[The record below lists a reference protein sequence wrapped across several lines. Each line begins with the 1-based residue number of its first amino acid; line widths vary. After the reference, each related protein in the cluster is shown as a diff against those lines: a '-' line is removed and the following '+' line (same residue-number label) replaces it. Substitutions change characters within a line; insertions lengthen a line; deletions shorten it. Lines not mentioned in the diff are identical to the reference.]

1 MRCRRFLSPGV
12 IGAGLVL
19 AAGSLAGPARAGEG
33 PIPLR
38 FSSIANASQSYIPAV
53 MIERGID
60 KKYGLAVQLIPLST
74 PAQQWTSLRSGDADV
89 SSGSFLDLLRQRQA
103 GLKVKAFRAFY
114 TFGNP
119 IVAPPDKPFHKLSDL
134 RGVPVGVPS
143 AILLDWMILR
153 AAGRKAEGFDIGK
166 DARVVEAAPQLLMQQ
181 LLRGQLAASY
191 MFADFVLQPIV
202 EGKLR
207 EVTTVRKVMTEAGLD
222 TRAFYL
228 IYTVADAWRAK
239 HGPEAVG
246 RLVAAMDEA
255 AEVMDKDDGVWPA
268 LAKRSGVED
277 PKLLPEFVKMQRARF
292 KVEYSR
298 AQVEPTQRLL
308 DEMLKTAGQEAMG
321 VTRVDPDAFDL
332 DSVEAA
338 KKLRR

>member
-1 MRCRRFLSPGV
+1 MRWRPCLLL
-12 IGAGLVL
+12 ILLGAGLGLVMC
-19 AAGSLAGPARAGEG
+19 ALAGPAAAAEG
-33 PIPLR
+33 TIPLR

-60 KKYGLAVQLIPLST
+60 RKYGLAVQLINLSS

-89 SSGSFLDLLRQRQA
+89 SSGSFLDLLRQRQG

-119 IVAPPDKPFHKLSDL
+119 IVAPVDKPFRRLADL
-134 RGVPVGVPS
+134 KGATVGVPS

-153 AAGRKAEGFDIGK
+153 AAGKKADGFDIGK

-181 LLRGQLAASY
+181 MLRGQLAASY

-207 EVTTVRKVMTEAGLD
+207 EVTTVRKVMAEAGLD

-239 HGPEAVG
+239 YGGEAVA

-255 AEVMDKDDGVWPA
+255 AEVMDKDDSVWPA

-277 PKLLPEFVKMQRARF
+277 PKLLPEFVRMQRARF

-298 AQVEPTQRLL
+298 AQLEATQRLL
-308 DEMLKTAGQEAMG
+308 DEMVKTAGQEAVG
-321 VTRVDPDAFDL
+321 ATRVDPEAFDL

-338 KKLRR
+338 KNLRR